1 MQRNGEIIMKTKH
14 IRKLRKRI
22 ASFDVY
28 SIRESASLFGDF
40 NGLNRLNLI
49 MSNHYVTAD
58 SHELALKRFFRKYE
72 RNRKRRHDNYTDY
85 PIETTGRWGRMMVT
99 NQRTQFTRF
108 YK

>member
-1 MQRNGEIIMKTKH
+1 MKARH
-14 IRKLRKRI
+14 IRKLRKKI

-28 SIRESASLFGDF
+28 SIRESAGLFGDF

-49 MSNHYVTAD
+49 MNDYYVTAD
-58 SHELALKRFFRKYE
+58 SYESALKRFFRNYE
-72 RNRKRRHDNYTDY
+72 RNHKRVHDFYTNY

-99 NQRTQFTRF
+99 NQRTKFTRF